1 MSAGA
6 EGTECVLVQI
16 SGALMG
22 VGGFARVYRATWNGT
37 PVAVK
42 VILHRTGSVEASV
55 RSEAMLSIMLR
66 HPHLVQGYHYATRSV
81 DSEPDNTSKVS
92 LTIVRLSEPCLFF

>member
-1 MSAGA
+1 
-6 EGTECVLVQI
+6 
-16 SGALMG
+16 MG

-42 VILHRTGSVEASV
+42 VILHRAGSVEASV
-55 RSEAMLSIMLR
+55 RSEAMLSINLR

-81 DSEPDNTSKVS
+81 DSETESIPS
-92 LTIVRLSEPCLFF
+92 VRPKQYSQSHVTTCFGSS